1 MLKTKKM
8 KKIKLKINFFLTRV
22 QLEKLGFIGFTGK
35 VYFKIL

>member
-22 QLEKLGFIGFTGK
+22 QLEKLGFIGSGN